1 MRHNYKPFY
10 ALSVIFVMVFS
21 YMCDV
26 FLIVF
31 ESICPTDYLAKWVI
45 EILPLT
51 HTSECIRAAALDWSF
66 PWISLAVL
74 LVYGAAFYLL
84 SLYALRQSN

>member
-1 MRHNYKPFY
+1 MTFLCGTMFSLN
-10 ALSVIFVMVFS
+10 ALP
-21 YMCDV
+21 DV
-26 FLIVF
+26 
-31 ESICPTDYLAKWVI
+31 AKWVI